1 MMPRQ
6 EPPGVVTKTS
16 ARPVPATLERLRAA
30 VERMGLMVFVLVDH
44 SGEAARAGL
53 SMPDTKLLIF
63 GSPAGGTP
71 IMLAAPLAA
80 LDLPLKVLV
89 WEDPAGGSFV
99 SYVDPAYFAASVR
112 WYLHQ
117 SLLRHPSTSSSE
129 QSGAIGAVTARG
141 AATEHEWDADRLRST
156 FLAFFAE
163 RGHVIVPSASL
174 IPEGDP
180 SVLFTT
186 AGVHPLLP
194 YLLGRPHPAG
204 KLLADCQKCLRTS
217 DIAELGDSTQLTFF
231 EML

>member
-30 VERMGLMVFVLVDH
+30 VER
-44 SGEAARAGL
+44 
-53 SMPDTKLLIF
+53 
-63 GSPAGGTP
+63 
-71 IMLAAPLAA
+71 
-80 LDLPLKVLV
+80 
-89 WEDPAGGSFV
+89 
-99 SYVDPAYFAASVR
+99 
-112 WYLHQ
+112 
-117 SLLRHPSTSSSE
+117 
-129 QSGAIGAVTARG
+129 
-141 AATEHEWDADRLRST
+141 WDADRLRST

-194 YLLGRPHPAG
+194 YLLGRPTPPASCSPTARSACG
-204 KLLADCQKCLRTS
+204 RPTS
-217 DIAELGDSTQLTFF
+217 PRSATARN
-231 EML
+231 

>member
-99 SYVDPAYFAASVR
+99 SYVDPAYLAAR
-112 WYLHQ
+112 HQ
-117 SLLRHPSTSSSE
+117 LTDDL
-129 QSGAIGAVTARG
+129 TARIAG
-141 AATEHEWDADRLRST
+141 INTITDAAVAPCPTAWHVCG
-156 FLAFFAE
+156 E
-163 RGHVIVPSASL
+163 RAVVPA
-174 IPEGDP
+174 P
-180 SVLFTT
+180 V
-186 AGVHPLLP
+186 AA
-194 YLLGRPHPAG
+194 PAPV
-204 KLLADCQKCLRTS
+204 
-217 DIAELGDSTQLTFF
+217 
-231 EML
+231 